1 MRRFA
6 PPFCLF
12 AAFSLVLSGC
22 AVKRDSYH
30 PPEVDLPERFHEAG
44 KSGISE
50 AEAAEPAL
58 PRDLSRWWTR
68 FESDELNALVER
80 ALDHNWQVRAAV
92 ARLAQAE
99 AALGITRAAELPT
112 LRGFADAGYNAPED
126 GVGTVSR
133 GDSVTGEQ
141 IYRAGLRASYEV
153 DLWGANRAAT
163 VAAWERAQATAF
175 ARRTVAWTLTAD
187 VVDAYLT
194 VLSLEDRIRVGNK
207 TRDLMAELLD
217 AVRQRVEGGEATALQ
232 LAQQRTAVAEASSV
246 LPELE
251 RQRDAAL
258 HALAVLVGTTPGE
271 LHLSG
276 DSLTEIAYPSVA
288 PGLPSRLLLR
298 RPDIQQAE
306 HNLLGADADIDVART
321 AFLPQIGLTT
331 EAGFGSNALSALFRP
346 ESLLFNVTASI
357 VQDIFDAG
365 ANEARLD
372 FAHARHQ
379 ELIANYRQAILFAV
393 QDVESALSGV
403 HFLEQRMEAQREA
416 VEAARQSLDF
426 GLQSY
431 DIGVVDYLSLL
442 DTERTLFGNEDT
454 FYQVALQR
462 AQASVALFKALGG
475 DGDSQSK
482 AGERPEADDAEQRPS
497 S

>member
-1 MRRFA
+1 M
-6 PPFCLF
+6 
-12 AAFSLVLSGC
+12 
-22 AVKRDSYH
+22 H
-30 PPEVDLPERFHEAG
+30 
-44 KSGISE
+44 
-50 AEAAEPAL
+50 
-58 PRDLSRWWTR
+58 
-68 FESDELNALVER
+68 
-80 ALDHNWQVRAAV
+80 
-92 ARLAQAE
+92 
-99 AALGITRAAELPT
+99 
-112 LRGFADAGYNAPED
+112 DAGGVDED
-126 GVGTVSR
+126 QRRSERGPDRVG
-133 GDSVTGEQ
+133 
-141 IYRAGLRASYEV
+141 
-153 DLWGANRAAT
+153 
-163 VAAWERAQATAF
+163 QAF
-175 ARRTVAWTLTAD
+175 
-187 VVDAYLT
+187 
-194 VLSLEDRIRVGNK
+194 DRIRVGNK